1 MEKLSIQIYV
11 LETVSS
17 GLLGVQ
23 AIPYG
28 SPVKPGR
35 HTHIPLWFLGVQS
48 AFCAQSQGSTHF
60 SLRHVKV
67 VEQSGS
73 VRHSGLR
80 HLSYGFPM
88 WSGKHVHFGRWF
100 LTLHS
105 ALMPHCSNGQGSWHS
120 LFMQACTNGHSE
132 SLLHPAT

>member
-1 MEKLSIQIYV
+1 MHACLLGHSLSSLQPGSGGGGTITKQFYAIRYVEKLSIQIYV
-11 LETVSS
+11 LEPISS

-35 HTHIPLWFLGVQS
+35 HIHIPLWFLGVQS
-48 AFCAQSQGSTHF
+48 AFRAQSQGSTHF
-60 SLRHVKV
+60 SFRHVKV

-73 VRHSGLR
+73 VRHSGRR

-88 WSGKHVHFGRWF
+88 CPGKQVHFG
-100 LTLHS
+100 L
-105 ALMPHCSNGQGSWHS
+105 
-120 LFMQACTNGHSE
+120 
-132 SLLHPAT
+132 